1 MSAFTKLPYPELTL
15 TFIGALAAV
24 IGIWSLLILNKLIG
38 KRPAPGEPKPSAK
51 KPVAVALLVSLAL
64 GGLAYGM
71 YASLEAKANAHFVAL
86 GHRACRSW
94 SFGSAVPQQSFAAT
108 VMGRYEGVVGYT
120 CADVSQHYFDLANG
134 RSVREPSDY
143 YSHISSD
150 T

>member
-15 TFIGALAAV
+15 TFIGALAAI

-38 KRPAPGEPKPSAK
+38 VRAKSDEPKPAMK
-51 KPVAVALLVSLAL
+51 GPVLVAVVVSLVL
-64 GGLAYGM
+64 GGLAYGT
-71 YASLEAKANAHFVAL
+71 YASLQAKASAHFVAL

-94 SFGSAVPQQSFAAT
+94 SFASAVPEQSFAAT
-108 VMGRYEGVVGYT
+108 IMGRYEGVVGYT
-120 CADVSQHYFDLANG
+120 CADVSEHYFDLASG
-134 RSVREPSDY
+134 RSVREPADY